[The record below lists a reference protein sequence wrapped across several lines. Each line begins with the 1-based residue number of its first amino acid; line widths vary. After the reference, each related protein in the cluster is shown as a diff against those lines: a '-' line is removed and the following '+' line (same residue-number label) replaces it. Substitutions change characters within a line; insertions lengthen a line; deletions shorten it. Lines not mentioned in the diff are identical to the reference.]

1 MILEMA
7 IWADKGET
15 PGAAVFSVNG
25 AYKYNKNITFST
37 GVDNIFN
44 KVYTEHLNRTDAS
57 SSLAFLTQ
65 EKINEP
71 GRNIWFELKTTF

>member
-1 MILEMA
+1 M
-7 IWADKGET
+7 
-15 PGAAVFSVNG
+15 NG